1 MAHLFKVKTTKPI
14 PSDATVVKKDGKKY
28 VRLKRGGR
36 SSLHPVAKGGKRY
49 TQESR
54 KWYVQYKDSEG
65 AWKRVAGY
73 TDKEATAQLAANL
86 ERSAERQE
94 SGLADTFKKG
104 KEKSLKAHVDGFR
117 QYLEAKSNTPKHV
130 NQTCGRVE
138 KVLDG
143 CKFIRWRDIKPAK
156 LRDWL
161 ADQRSSDKM
170 GIKTSNHYL
179 SAFKEFCNWLVR
191 DGHTPSNPVAYL
203 QALNAKTDVRRRRRA
218 LSAEEFSALVN
229 AAAIGPPI
237 QGMIGSDRAMLYVL
251 AAWTG
256 YRRKELASLTR
267 GSFKLSASPPTV
279 TVTAAY
285 SKRRRRDVI
294 PLHSEVAARLK
305 KWLDTKKGLAAK
317 ESVFDL
323 HTASGGLRRT
333 SKMMKLDLER
343 ARKAWIEEAKKNKK
357 ERKRREESD
366 HLCYEDENGMYAD
379 FHANRHTFISNL
391 AKSGVSPKVAQT
403 MARHS
408 DINLTMNVYSHV
420 KMDEQA
426 NAIHKLP
433 APPKV
438 TARNGKKG
446 RKKRA

>member
-1 MAHLFKVKTTKPI
+1 
-14 PSDATVVKKDGKKY
+14 
-28 VRLKRGGR
+28 
-36 SSLHPVAKGGKRY
+36 
-49 TQESR
+49 
-54 KWYVQYKDSEG
+54 
-65 AWKRVAGY
+65 
-73 TDKEATAQLAANL
+73 
-86 ERSAERQE
+86 
-94 SGLADTFKKG
+94 
-104 KEKSLKAHVDGFR
+104 
-117 QYLEAKSNTPKHV
+117 
-130 NQTCGRVE
+130 
-138 KVLDG
+138 
-143 CKFIRWRDIKPAK
+143 
-156 LRDWL
+156 
-161 ADQRSSDKM
+161 
-170 GIKTSNHYL
+170 L
-179 SAFKEFCNWLVR
+179 SAFKEFCNWLGR
-191 DGHTPSNPVAYL
+191 DGLTPSNPVAYL

-229 AAAIGPPI
+229 AAAIGPPV
-237 QGMIGSDRAMLYVL
+237 QGVTGPDRAMLYVL

-267 GSFKLSASPPTV
+267 SSFKLTGNPPTV

-305 KWLDTKKGLAAK
+305 KWLATKKGLGASK
-317 ESVFDL
+317 PVFDL
-323 HTASGGLRRT
+323 HTPSGGLRRT

-343 ARKAWIEEAKKNKK
+343 ARTAWIEAAEKNKR

-366 HLCYEDENGMYAD
+366 HLRYEDENGMYAD

-426 NAIHKLP
+426 AAISELP
-433 APPKV
+433 PPPKMASQGS
-438 TARNGKKG
+438 TKPL
-446 RKKRA
+446 KRGA

>member
-14 PSDATVVKKDGKKY
+14 PPDAAIVTKDGKKY

-36 SSLHPVAKGGKRY
+36 SALHPVAKGGKRY

-65 AWKRVAGY
+65 AWQRTPGY
-73 TDKEATAQLAANL
+73 TDKEATAQLAAEL
-86 ERSAERQE
+86 ERSSERQE
-94 SGLADTFKKG
+94 SGLADAFKKG
-104 KEKSLKAHVDGFR
+104 KSQTLKSHVDGFR
-117 QYLEAKSNTPKHV
+117 KYLEAKSNTTKHI
-130 NQTCGRVE
+130 NLTCGRVE
-138 KVLDG
+138 KVIEG
-143 CKFIRWRDIKPAK
+143 CKFVRWRDIKPAK

-161 ADQRSSDKM
+161 ADQRSSGTM
-170 GIKTSNHYL
+170 GIKTRNHYL

-203 QALNAKTDVRRRRRA
+203 QAINPKTDVRRQRRA
-218 LSAEEFSALVN
+218 LSADEFTALV
-229 AAAIGPPI
+229 AAAESGPPI
-237 QGMIGSDRAMLYVL
+237 QEMAGADRAMLYIL

-256 YRRKELASLTR
+256 YRRKELASLTKK
-267 GSFKLSASPPTV
+267 SFKLNSKPPTV

-285 SKRRRRDVI
+285 SKRRRQDVV
-294 PLHSEVAARLK
+294 PLHPEVATRVK
-305 KWLDTKKGLAAK
+305 SWLATKK
-317 ESVFDL
+317 ESSASEPVFNL
-323 HTASGGLRRT
+323 VAPGGGLRRT

-343 ARKAWIEEAKKNKK
+343 ARQAWIEGAKKNKK

-366 HLCYEDENGMYAD
+366 TLKYEDEQGMYAD

-420 KMDEQA
+420 KMEEQA
-426 NAIHKLP
+426 AAIQVLP
-433 APPKV
+433 SPPKQA
-438 TARNGKKG
+438 TQNGRKT

>member
-1 MAHLFKVKTTKPI
+1 MAHVFKVKTTKPI
-14 PSDATVVKKDGKKY
+14 PTDATVVRKDGKKY
-28 VRLKRGGR
+28 VRLRRGGR
-36 SSLHPVAKGGKRY
+36 STLHPVAKGGKRY

-73 TDKEATAQLAANL
+73 NDKDATAQLAASL

-94 SGLADTFKKG
+94 SGLADSFKKG
-104 KEKSLKAHVDGFR
+104 KEKTLKVHVDGFR
-117 QYLEAKSNTPKHV
+117 RYLEAKSNTAKHV
-130 NQTCGRVE
+130 NHTCRRVE

-143 CKFIRWRDIKPAK
+143 CKFVRWRDIKSANF
-156 LRDWL
+156 RNWL
-161 ADQRSSDKM
+161 ADQRSSDNM

-179 SAFKEFCNWLVR
+179 SAFKEFCTWLVR

-218 LSAEEFSALVN
+218 LSTEEFSALVN
-229 AAAIGPPI
+229 AAAVGPPV
-237 QGMIGSDRAMLYVL
+237 QGVTGPDRAMLYVL

-267 GSFKLSASPPTV
+267 SSFKLTTKPPTV

-294 PLHSEVAARLK
+294 PLHAEVATRIK
-305 KWLDTKKGLAAK
+305 QWLAAKKGLTATQ
-317 ESVFDL
+317 SVFDL
-323 HTASGGLRRT
+323 QTPGGGLRRT
-333 SKMMKLDLER
+333 SLMMKLDLER
-343 ARKAWIEEAKKNKK
+343 ARTAWIEDAGKSKK
-357 ERKRREESD
+357 ERNRREESD
-366 HLCYEDENGMYAD
+366 YLQYQDENGMYAD

-420 KMDEQA
+420 NMDEQA
-426 NAIHKLP
+426 AAISELP
-433 APPKV
+433 APPKL
-438 TARNGKKG
+438 TSRNGQKG
-446 RKKRA
+446 RKKG